1 MSANAHYAKS
11 AYARLNYS
19 INEVLKSYHDYKK
32 LEFIIQ
38 DKVIVRSIANKKL
51 LTSESSLSFI

>member
-11 AYARLNYS
+11 AYARSNYPV
-19 INEVLKSYHDYKK
+19 NEALKSYHDYKK

-38 DKVIVRSIANKKL
+38 DKVIVRLIANKKL
-51 LTSESSLSFI
+51 LTSEPSLSFI